1 MSSELITE
9 WKYRIVY
16 DDGIADDWH
25 TYAGDTYELTVYPQL
40 GRKVRRFEIVR
51 ELASV

>member
-16 DDGIADDWH
+16 DDGIADDWRP
-25 TYAGDTYELTVYPQL
+25 YAGDNMSLLRTPSSG
-40 GRKVRRFEIVR
+40 GR
-51 ELASV
+51 